1 MRDYGKARN
10 SDNEPND
17 CGALCSYFAAVHVV
31 ERMRILFVH
40 PRTYV
45 PEIYAGTEVTTHW
58 LCRALVDHGHEV
70 VIAAM
75 TSAEIGTGARVD
87 RGCGYPVYRAQE
99 ITYSIAA
106 ARAHFPAD
114 VFVLTTSDAWIAQVM
129 RVIKNTPAIVYA
141 HDMSHDP
148 RRVPEELNARAL
160 YIANSPATA
169 KYLSDCGIAST
180 VVPPIF
186 GIEQYAGIERRG
198 KKVLFVSLQHRK
210 GADIAIRI
218 ARQRPDIPFVFAES
232 WSQDMPHTEI
242 LRKVV
247 GRMSNIRHVPN
258 QMGLRHIL
266 PQIKLLLMPS
276 RSQEAWGRT
285 ATEAQIC
292 GIPVLGSSRGNLSAT
307 IGAGGITLDPD
318 DPFEN
323 WLEAFDRIMND
334 SSVYE
339 DLARKAR
346 ERGTVMLEE
355 VKRAYEAF
363 EGVLSAAVAKTP
375 A

>member
-1 MRDYGKARN
+1 M
-10 SDNEPND
+10 
-17 CGALCSYFAAVHVV
+17 
-31 ERMRILFVH
+31 
-40 PRTYV
+40 
-45 PEIYAGTEVTTHW
+45 TTHW
-58 LCRALVDHGHEV
+58 LCRALVEHGHAV
-70 VIAAM
+70 AVAAL
-75 TSAEIGTGARVD
+75 TSAQADVAVRVD
-87 RGCGYPVYRAQE
+87 QGCGYPVYRSQE

-106 ARAHFPAD
+106 ARTHFAAD
-114 VFVLTTSDAWIAQVM
+114 VFVLTTSDAWIAQVL

-148 RRVPEELNARAL
+148 RRVPAELNTRAV
-160 YIANSPATA
+160 YVANSPATA
-169 KYLSDCGIAST
+169 EFLSQDCNLTST
-180 VVPPIF
+180 VIPPLF
-186 GIEQYAGIERRG
+186 GIEHYAGIERHG
-198 KKVLFVSLQHRK
+198 NKVLFVSLQHRK
-210 GADIAIRI
+210 GSDIAIRI
-218 ARQRPDIPFVFAES
+218 ARQRPTIPFVFVES
-232 WSQDMPHTEI
+232 WSQDMAHTEI

-247 GRMSNIRHVPN
+247 GRVSNVRHVPN
-258 QMGLRHIL
+258 QMGLRHIM

-285 ATEAQIC
+285 ASEAQIC

-307 IGAGGITLDPD
+307 IGAGGVTLDPD

-334 SSVYE
+334 PVIYQ

-346 ERGTVMLEE
+346 ERGAALLDE

-363 EGVLSAAVAKTP
+363 EGVLAVAVAKTP